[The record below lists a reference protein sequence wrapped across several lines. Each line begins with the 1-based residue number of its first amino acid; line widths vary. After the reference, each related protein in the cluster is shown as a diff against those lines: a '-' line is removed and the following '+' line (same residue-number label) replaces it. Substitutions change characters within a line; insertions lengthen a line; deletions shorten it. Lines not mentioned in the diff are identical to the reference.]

1 MKNPFKRQE
10 VVKLN
15 EKYYNSIDT
24 LPLYNFDK
32 YRNTKDC
39 NWFIVSFDG
48 RQTKE
53 KTLELE
59 LIEKAILDEYF
70 KAIDDRSFTSRLQ
83 KLTQIED
90 LKLKYNV
97 IKSLINRMW
106 LGFGDNQMETR
117 LIFIKQ
123 LAKHGKGFS
132 IPEINSKDG
141 DAEELLRI
149 NTSCEGLKTKFHL
162 LENELKKDEV
172 KESASLAKQLQI
184 ATIGLQYPYRL
195 NPKEITVSEWIE
207 ICKLLE
213 EKAKQN

>member
-1 MKNPFKRQE
+1 MKK
-10 VVKLN
+10 VTYKL
-15 EKYYNSIDT
+15 YNTIEE

-32 YRNTKDC
+32 YRNTHDL
-39 NWFIVSFDG
+39 NWFVIGYDG
-48 RQTKE
+48 RQTKI
-53 KTLELE
+53 KNLELE
-59 LIEKAILDEYF
+59 MCEKNILDEYF
-70 KAIDDRSFTSRLQ
+70 KAIDDRSFSSRLQ
-83 KLTQIED
+83 KLVQIED

-97 IKSLINRMW
+97 VKSLINRMW

-117 LIFIKQ
+117 LIFIQQ

-132 IPEINSKDG
+132 IPEINTKDG
-141 DAEELLRI
+141 DAEELI
-149 NTSCEGLKTKFHL
+149 KVNNAAEGLKTRIHL
-162 LENELKKDEV
+162 LENELKKDEN
-172 KESASLAKQLQI
+172 KESSSLAKQLQI